1 MQLRFYQRESIDA
14 IYNYF
19 NAGNKGNPVIALQTG
34 LGKSVVLGGAV
45 CEIMYQYPSQRLIMA
60 THVKELVE
68 QNAKKLTKMW
78 ASAPIGIYSAGLK
91 QKDAHAPIVYGSI
104 QSMANNPAAFGHR
117 DLMFVD
123 ECQLVGDKAN
133 SQYISFIGGLA
144 EINPHIKIIGL
155 SATPYRMKMGM
166 ITEGGIFTDVIY
178 DTTNLEGWTRM
189 IAEGFLCPPVSKVTD
204 EWLSAEGVRK
214 VDGDFNIKQ
223 LQDAVDTSEKTFKC
237 CVESIEKCYDR
248 HSILVFATGI
258 EHAEHVAETLNALGQ
273 NAAYVHSKMKGA
285 DRDRVIED
293 FKQGKIRWLVNNG
306 ILTTG
311 FDHPPLD
318 AIIMLR
324 PTLSVGLWVQMVG
337 RGTRPYD
344 FRMLDQYVKGFEYVK
359 QNCLILD
366 FARNTDRL
374 GAVNQPV
381 PPRKKGESTG
391 DAPVKICPNPACKM
405 YNHASARYCGGE
417 PFPTFSGCG
426 YEFIYDPNDRLYHHA
441 SEKPILV
448 SDLPELEMMKVTKVL
463 YSVHNKENMPP
474 SMKVTYICGVKSF
487 TEYICLQHSGMA
499 QRKAFAWWTQ
509 RTGYTGDQM
518 PTTAQAVNYSSHLPI
533 PNRIKV
539 WTNKKYPEIMS
550 YEF

>member
-19 NAGNKGNPVIALQTG
+19 DSGKKGNPVIALQTG

-45 CEIMYQYPSQRLIMA
+45 CEIMHRFPTQRLIMA

-68 QNAKKLTKMW
+68 QNASKLNKMW

-91 QKDAHAPIVYGSI
+91 QKESYAPIVFGSI
-104 QSMANNPAAFGHR
+104 QSMANNPELFGHR
-117 DLMFVD
+117 DLLFVD

-133 SQYISFIGGLA
+133 SQYVSFIAALKSV
-144 EINPHIKIIGL
+144 NPHIKTIGL
-155 SATPYRMKMGM
+155 SATPYRMGMGM
-166 ITEGGIFTDVIY
+166 LTDGEIFTDVIY
-178 DTTNLEGWTRM
+178 DTTNINGWSRM
-189 IAEGFLCPPVSKVTD
+189 IAEGYLCPPVSKATSEYLGTD
-204 EWLSAEGVRK
+204 GVRK
-214 VDGDFNIKQ
+214 QDGDYNLKQ
-223 LQDAVDTSEKTFKC
+223 LQNAVDTSEKTFKC

-258 EHAEHVAETLNALGQ
+258 EHAEHVAQTLNALGQ
-273 NAAYVHSKMKGA
+273 NAAFVHSKMKDA
-285 DRDRVIED
+285 DRDRVIKD
-293 FKQGKIRWLVNNG
+293 FKEGRIRWLVNNG

-374 GAVNQPV
+374 GAVNDPIK
-381 PPRKKGESTG
+381 PRKKGEAKG
-391 DAPVKICPNPACKM
+391 DAPVKICPKCGT

-417 PFPTFSGCG
+417 PFPTFGGCG
-426 YEFIYDPNDRLYHHA
+426 LEFIYDPNDKLYHHA

-448 SDLPELEMMKVTKVL
+448 SDLPIVEMMKVTKVL
-463 YSVHNKENMPP
+463 YSAHNKKDMPP
-474 SMKVTYICGVKSF
+474 SMKVTYICGIKQF
-487 TEYICLQHSGMA
+487 TEYVCLEHSGIA
-499 QRKAFAWWTQ
+499 QKKAFKWWTQ
-509 RTGYTGDQM
+509 RTGYEGDQM
-518 PTTAQAVNYSSHLPI
+518 PTTAQAVNYSSNLPM

-539 WTNKKYPEIMS
+539 WTNKQYPEIMS